1 MPRTGSS
8 DPGDDPMRSADVIAI
23 SEPFNGPRKADAD
36 MLIRKVADTLHRLN
50 QQITTAVDA
59 GVTIELMRGSRFH
72 NGHGQ
77 WGDQMI
83 PIVRV
88 AEPPREDDRE

>member
-1 MPRTGSS
+1 
-8 DPGDDPMRSADVIAI
+8 MRSADVIAI
-23 SEPFNGPRKADAD
+23 SEPFNGPRQDAD
-36 MLIRKVADTLHRLN
+36 TLIRKVADTLHRLN

-59 GVTIELMRGSRFH
+59 GVTIELMRGSRCH
-72 NGHGQ
+72 NGRGQ

-88 AEPPREDDRE
+88 AEPSRRDGRE

>member
-1 MPRTGSS
+1 MRT
-8 DPGDDPMRSADVIAI
+8 ADVIAL
-23 SEPFNGPRKADAD
+23 SEPFNGPRNNDAD
-36 MLIRKVADTLHRLN
+36 TLIRKVADTLHRLN

-72 NGHGQ
+72 NGRGQ

-83 PIVRV
+83 PIVRLAQPPQE
-88 AEPPREDDRE
+88 AERE

>member
-1 MPRTGSS
+1 MPRANSPDS
-8 DPGDDPMRSADVIAI
+8 GDAPMRSADVIAI
-23 SEPFNGPRKADAD
+23 SEPFNGPKQADSD
-36 MLIRKVADTLHRLN
+36 TLIRKVADTLHRLN

-72 NGHGQ
+72 NGRGQ

-88 AEPPREDDRE
+88 AEPQGNGDQE

>member
-1 MPRTGSS
+1 
-8 DPGDDPMRSADVIAI
+8 MRSADVIAL
-23 SEPFNGPRKADAD
+23 SEPFNGPKASDAEN
-36 MLIRKVADTLHRLN
+36 LIRKVADTLHRLN

-72 NGHGQ
+72 NGRGQ

-83 PIVRV
+83 PIVKI
-88 AEPPREDDRE
+88 AEEKRD

>member
-1 MPRTGSS
+1 
-8 DPGDDPMRSADVIAI
+8 MRSADVVAI
-23 SEPFNGPRKADAD
+23 SEPFNGPRGVDPD
-36 MLIRKVADTLHRLN
+36 VLIRKVADTLHRLN
-50 QQITTAVDA
+50 QQISSAVDA

-72 NGHGQ
+72 NGRGQ

-88 AEPPREDDRE
+88 AESQSQDDGR